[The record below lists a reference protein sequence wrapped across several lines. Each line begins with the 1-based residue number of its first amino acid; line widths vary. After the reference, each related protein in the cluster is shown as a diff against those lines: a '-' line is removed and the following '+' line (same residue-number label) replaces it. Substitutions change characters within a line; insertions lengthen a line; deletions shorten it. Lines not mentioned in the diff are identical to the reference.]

1 MLTECGK
8 AILLLMTVANGASPQ
23 TSLIADRVMTVSNSL
38 LKKEKDATVNVFMA
52 NHLATTPTLTD
63 SAETEETEEE
73 QGDMEIAEII
83 FSLVAGVFC
92 CACFGWCCSVCIKR
106 NNELMEIEKLAK
118 KLKDSENL
126 PDAELRVVIGEVQAE
141 LEAQPPRS
149 YIPPASKKLKD
160 SETLPGAE
168 LRSAVREV
176 WTELQAQTRREREA
190 NKAGHVA

>member
-1 MLTECGK
+1 
-8 AILLLMTVANGASPQ
+8 
-23 TSLIADRVMTVSNSL
+23 
-38 LKKEKDATVNVFMA
+38 MA
-52 NHLATTPTLTD
+52 NHLATTRTD
-63 SAETEETEEE
+63 SEETEEE

-141 LEAQPPRS
+141 LEA
-149 YIPPASKKLKD
+149 
-160 SETLPGAE
+160 
-168 LRSAVREV
+168 
-176 WTELQAQTRREREA
+176 
-190 NKAGHVA
+190 